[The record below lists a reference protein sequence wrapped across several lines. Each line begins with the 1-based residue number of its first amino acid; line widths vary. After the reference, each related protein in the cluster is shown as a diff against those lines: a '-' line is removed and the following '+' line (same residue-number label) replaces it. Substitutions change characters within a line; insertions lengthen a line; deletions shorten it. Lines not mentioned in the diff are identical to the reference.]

1 MKHFALIALA
11 LALAGVAA
19 AQATGMSGYNKMKID
34 HAGQITGNLSGA
46 IEEMSG
52 GVRIVLLSDDEAKGN
67 LPIAADKITF
77 AWGEGSQPKSII
89 LTGNVRIQH
98 PDADVTA
105 EKAEWDFGSGQL
117 VFTGNPVMNSPRAQN
132 MKGDKMTFNMQKGTF
147 AVTGVSISELPLNE
161 MGGLGGAGGGAGLTE
176 GDVSDWPGLVNALKA
191 GGGPASHI
199 TGMIDPENRKRLM
212 ETPTDLVVEN
222 KGVLIKQ
229 INTLMQAP
237 AFYSAEA
244 WSGIALPEGVAEK
257 LASRDLEASE
267 RVEVN
272 KTAFKAAFPAFMN

>member
-1 MKHFALIALA
+1 MKHFAFTALA
-11 LALAGVAA
+11 LTFAGIAA

-117 VFTGNPVMNSPRAQN
+117 VFTGNPIMNSPRAQN

-161 MGGLGGAGGGAGLTE
+161 MGGLGGAGGG
-176 GDVSDWPGLVNALKA
+176 
-191 GGGPASHI
+191 PASHI

-212 ETPTDLVVEN
+212 ETPTELVVEN
-222 KGVLIKQ
+222 NRMLIKQ
-229 INTLMQAP
+229 INALMQAP
-237 AFYSAEA
+237 AFYNAEA
-244 WSGIALPEGVAEK
+244 WSGITLPEGVAEK
-257 LASRDLEASE
+257 LASRDLEAAE

-272 KTAFKAAFPAFMN
+272 KTAFKAAFASYMN